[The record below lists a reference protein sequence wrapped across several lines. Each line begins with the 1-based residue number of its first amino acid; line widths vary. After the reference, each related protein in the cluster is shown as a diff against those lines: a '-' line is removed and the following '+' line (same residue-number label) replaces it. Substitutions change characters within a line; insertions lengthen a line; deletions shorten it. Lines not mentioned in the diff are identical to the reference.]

1 MGEEFSFFQKIE
13 DNYSIED
20 ILEILGISV
29 ETLLKY
35 YLYDEVMDHKRD
47 FDICEDY
54 EDYDDYS

>member
-35 YLYDEVMDHKRD
+35 YLYDEVMEHKRD
-47 FDICEDY
+47 FDVEEDY
-54 EDYDDYS
+54 EDYDSYQ

>member
-47 FDICEDY
+47 FDVGEDY